1 MAASA
6 SGLSMTRWLPNVRC
20 RSSVT
25 RKTPPS
31 TPTSSPMITMSRS
44 RSISCMSARLRALTM
59 LSRAMITDSGG
70 VIVA

>member
-6 SGLSMTRWLPNVRC
+6 RGLSMTRWLPNVRC

-44 RSISCMSARLRALTM
+44 RSISCMRARLRALTM
-59 LSRAMITDSGG
+59 FSLAMVTGRR
-70 VIVA
+70 